1 MTDYTIGAD
10 KGFQCTFWCWVLSDE
25 QHSIPYRQVRVVL

>member
-10 KGFQCTFWCWVLSDE
+10 KGFQCTFWCEVPFWCIEGNKKEDE
-25 QHSIPYRQVRVVL
+25 VFTS

>member
-10 KGFQCTFWCWVLSDE
+10 KGFQCTFWCWVLSDISVMFRYE
-25 QHSIPYRQVRVVL
+25 DNGGS